1 MLWDPVEKGSL
12 SAVTARLEKT
22 GLELLGAMFAITGG
36 EGKEANREK
45 QSQVVG
51 KTRVPGTQFEHLD
64 LLCLMPV
71 PPPPPHSLHSCQAC
85 EFIF

>member
-1 MLWDPVEKGSL
+1 MLGDPLEKGSL

-22 GLELLGAMFAITGG
+22 GLELLGAVFAIIGG

-45 QSQVVG
+45 QRQVVG
-51 KTRVPGTQFEHLD
+51 KTRVLGTQFEHLD
-64 LLCLMPV
+64 LLCLMAV
-71 PPPPPHSLHSCQAC
+71 SPHSLHICQAC